1 MTDLDRYEIAGP
13 LLVCRTCGPGGTR
26 YIVKDF
32 GRRTIGMAEMHTEMS
47 LHESASHEVAFEND
61 ASANAE
67 AAGRAS
73 RALARCADK
82 VAFELD
88 ENDYYRR
95 YLPGTAYRDGMRD
108 GMGGAVGEMAG
119 LLGPEAVRALS
130 AALKQVEA
138 MGRDY
143 PELVQSHHRATCDDF
158 TCLVFG
164 HLVDVARAV
173 EGQLSP

>member
-1 MTDLDRYEIAGP
+1 MTDLDRYEIAGS
-13 LLVCRTCGPGGTR
+13 LLLCRTCGTGGAR

-32 GRRTIGMAEMHTEMS
+32 GRRTIRVAEMHTEMS
-47 LHESASHEVAFEND
+47 VHESASHEVVFEND
-61 ASANAE
+61 ASSSTK

-73 RALARCADK
+73 RALARCVDK
-82 VAFELD
+82 VAFELG
-88 ENDYYRR
+88 ESDYYRC
-95 YLPGTAYRDGMRD
+95 YPPVTAYRDGMVN
-108 GMGGAVGEMAG
+108 GMGGAAGEMAG

-130 AALKQVEA
+130 AALGQVEV

-143 PELVQSHHRATCDDF
+143 LELVQSHHGATCDDF

-173 EGQLSP
+173 ERQLSP